1 MRRLVPAGGGA
12 VGTDGT
18 VTGTVARTNVTQ
30 ITVAARSA
38 EILER

>member
-1 MRRLVPAGGGA
+1 MRRLVPSGGGP
-12 VGTDGT
+12 VGADGT
-18 VTGTVARTNVTQ
+18 VTGTVSRTEVTQ